1 MMYSSHLLAVAL
13 MTLDIIINYNNTAL
27 VSAALLNISYKFA
40 DYLPM
45 FISVYFKL
53 HVCWLL
59 SFTPVTYLC
68 KLLGIYSV
76 AAFLQLELFR
86 V

>member
-45 FISVYFKL
+45 FISVIL
-53 HVCWLL
+53 QAAGAL
-59 SFTPVTYLC
+59 
-68 KLLGIYSV
+68 
-76 AAFLQLELFR
+76 AAFVHPSHLLM
-86 V
+86 